1 MGWKADFRTGTVT
14 GDGLLRANFKVSLLE
29 PSERRAMRKEQDV
42 SKFGWKDLK
51 GRVGAGRARA
61 LKIAGLEVRRT
72 TQRSMSVRKELTFAR
87 FIDGGKKDGRQ
98 IVIKRYQ
105 IPKPDRVTSWKTDR
119 WPNGFLRSDIISDYD
134 PVSQSVVVGPRLIP
148 KLNRLHEVGGSVSLW
163 FTPGSVV
170 PKRAP
175 KKFAGA
181 VFGTLSNEPKGVR
194 EFVEYRRGRRLIWGE
209 SFFWGRRRVKGR
221 RYMAQGLRNSSDK
234 IPEAFRDFISGPA
247 ASGQK
252 QLKLF

>member
-105 IPKPDRVTSWKTDR
+105 IPKPDRVTSWKTAMHPR
-119 WPNGFLRSDIISDYD
+119 GFLRSDIQYDYD
-134 PVSQSVVVGPRLIP
+134 PASDTVVVGPVKAPR
-148 KLNRLHEVGGSVSLW
+148 LNRLHEVGGSVKLW
-163 FTPGSVV
+163 FMRTGPLPGTT
-170 PKRAP
+170 R
-175 KKFAGA
+175 KFNDGA
-181 VFGTLSNEPKGVR
+181 ILGVLR
-194 EFVEYRRGRRLIWGE
+194 NRQSRGGSRIEIGDRP
-209 SFFWGRRRVKGR
+209 VKAR
-221 RYMAQGLRNSSDK
+221 RYMAKGLAKALRK
-234 IPEAFRDFISGPA
+234 IPMAFRDQIRGP
-247 ASGQK
+247 
-252 QLKLF
+252 